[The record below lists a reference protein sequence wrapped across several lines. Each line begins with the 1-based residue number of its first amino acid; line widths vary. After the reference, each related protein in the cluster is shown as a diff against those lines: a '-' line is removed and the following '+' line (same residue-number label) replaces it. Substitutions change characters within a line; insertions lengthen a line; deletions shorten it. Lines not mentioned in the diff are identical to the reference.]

1 MAGHVQQIELPD
13 GKIVHARIGASGAH
27 GEDDEDVGVL
37 DTAVARVEELG
48 ELIRGV
54 GASVLD
60 AAAAAKP
67 DEASV
72 TFGVELSAKPGKVIA
87 VLAEGEAKASVQ
99 VTLTWQ
105 LERRERGAD
114 PAVPD
119 ATTPAPDATTP
130 APGTG
135 PTPDATPTPRPDGQR
150 TTPPHV

>member
-1 MAGHVQQIELPD
+1 MAGHVQRIELPG
-13 GKIVHARIGASGAH
+13 GKVVHARIGASGRH

-54 GASVLD
+54 GGSVLD
-60 AAAAAKP
+60 AAAAAGP

-99 VTLTWQ
+99 VTLTWR
-105 LERRERGAD
+105 LDRGAST
-114 PAVPD
+114 PQNAA
-119 ATTPAPDATTP
+119 ATPSTAATPPTAAPPPTTGTPPTPATP
-130 APGTG
+130 HA
-135 PTPDATPTPRPDGQR
+135 
-150 TTPPHV
+150 

>member
-1 MAGHVQQIELPD
+1 MSGHVQRIELPG
-13 GKIVHARIGASGAH
+13 GKTVYARIGAVGGH

-37 DTAVARVEELG
+37 DSAVAKVEELG

-54 GASVLD
+54 GGTVLD
-60 AAAAAKP
+60 AAAAARP

-105 LERRERGAD
+105 LNGHAATPDVPPAAHGAAAPD
-114 PAVPD
+114 VPPAVHGGANRANPT
-119 ATTPAPDATTP
+119 ATPHPPAP
-130 APGTG
+130 
-135 PTPDATPTPRPDGQR
+135 
-150 TTPPHV
+150 PHA

>member
-1 MAGHVQQIELPD
+1 MAGHVQRIELPG
-13 GKIVHARIGASGAH
+13 GKIVHARIGASGRH

-105 LERRERGAD
+105 LERAGSAPRDG
-114 PAVPD
+114 
-119 ATTPAPDATTP
+119 ATTASTTATS
-130 APGTG
+130 
-135 PTPDATPTPRPDGQR
+135 PTTPTP
-150 TTPPHV
+150 PPAPHA